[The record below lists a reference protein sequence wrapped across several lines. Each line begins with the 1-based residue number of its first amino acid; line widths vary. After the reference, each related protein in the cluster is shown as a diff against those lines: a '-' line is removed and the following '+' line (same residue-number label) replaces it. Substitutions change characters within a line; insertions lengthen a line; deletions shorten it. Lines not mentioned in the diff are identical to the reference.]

1 MAQLPSCLGQWGL
14 TMSHQRDTA
23 LGVCVC
29 CVPLD
34 PFQARGLL
42 TDLVVVSRHLLLHRV
57 CGFLLERGAS
67 NHLTIDLEKY
77 VQS

>member
-14 TMSHQRDTA
+14 TVSHQRDSFR
-23 LGVCVC
+23 CVC

-42 TDLVVVSRHLLLHRV
+42 TDLVVVSRHVLLHGV
-57 CGFLLERGAS
+57 CGFSLERGAS